1 MSDSHFKVWMNAVSV
16 YKVWAYFCV
25 YLASYAW
32 CAMFDISSAEG
43 VQVAICHFIPS
54 SADNSHYIYRKKKL
68 FYIWYDLYVGV
79 SPCN

>member
-1 MSDSHFKVWMNAVSV
+1 MSDSHFKVWMDAVSV

-25 YLASYAW
+25 YLALYAW
-32 CAMFDISSAEG
+32 CAMFDISPAEG
-43 VQVAICHFIPS
+43 VQVAICLFIPS